1 MSSHERLPSNIT
13 KTGSCAH
20 SRFGGGAARRQAH
33 LTQGSSR
40 RLGWRQRSRRAVV
53 ACARARRST
62 GGANVSLPQIGN
74 QLSRIS
80 TGGSGVELRPLAMTR
95 WKLQSRPRS

>member
-40 RLGWRQRSRRAVV
+40 RLGWRQRSRRSCGL
-53 ACARARRST
+53 CAST
-62 GGANVSLPQIGN
+62 PKYRWRERQPPSNWQSALTNIYGRFWGRTA
-74 QLSRIS
+74 
-80 TGGSGVELRPLAMTR
+80 TTR
-95 WKLQSRPRS
+95 DDALEIAEQTEV